1 MQLSFYLRL
10 DLMNMKVCKF
20 GGTSVATA
28 DQIRKVVDIV
38 TSDAER
44 KIVVVSAPGKRF
56 SDDVKVTDL
65 LIRLGEAALSGA
77 ETDPHLERVLSRF
90 REITDELGLSADISS
105 EIESDLR
112 DRLSNDKEDSSL
124 YMDTMKAAGE
134 DNNAKLI
141 AAYFS
146 LIGCDAK
153 YINPKDGGLLV
164 NDRPQRVR
172 ALSEGDER
180 LAKLREESGL
190 IVFPGFFGFTKDG
203 TLRTFNRG
211 GSDITGAIVA
221 AAVGADLYENFTD
234 VDSVFAANPTVIEN
248 PVPIKT
254 MTYREMRELAYAG
267 FSVFHDEALI
277 PAFRKSIPVCIKN
290 TNNPNAPGTLIV
302 KERDYNEQQVI
313 GIAADSGFT
322 AIYVDKFLM
331 NLEIGFGRRLLQIFE
346 EEEISYE
353 HTPSGIDNLSII
365 IRTRFLTKEK
375 EERIVERIHKE
386 LEPDA
391 VIVEHDYSMI
401 VLVGEGMQYTTGLA
415 ARAATAIAKTGA
427 NIEMINQGSS
437 EVSLVFGV
445 KVQDETKIL
454 KELYKEFFVKSY
466 VKS

>member
-1 MQLSFYLRL
+1 
-10 DLMNMKVCKF
+10 MKVCKF

-38 TSDAER
+38 TSDSDR

-56 SDDVKVTDL
+56 SDDIKVTDL
-65 LIRLGEAALSGA
+65 LIQLGEKALSHENA
-77 ETDPHLERVLSRF
+77 ESELMEVVDRYRAIAE
-90 REITDELGLSADISS
+90 DLGLDGAIV
-105 EIESDLR
+105 EKIELDLR
-112 DRLSNDKEDSSL
+112 ERLARDKEDKL
-124 YMDTMKAAGE
+124 LFMDTMKAAGE

-141 AAYFS
+141 AEYFKF
-146 LIGCDAK
+146 IGVNAQ
-153 YINPKDGGLLV
+153 YVSPREGGLLV
-164 NDRPQRVR
+164 NDRPERVR
-172 ALSEGDER
+172 ALPEGDER
-180 LAKLREESGL
+180 LATLRDRQGI
-190 IVFPGFFGFTKDG
+190 IVFPGFFGYTEDG

-211 GSDITGAIVA
+211 GSDITGSIIA
-221 AAVGADLYENFTD
+221 AAVEADLYENFTD

-248 PVPIKT
+248 PVAIKK

-322 AIYVDKFLM
+322 AIYVDKYLM
-331 NLEIGFGRRLLQIFE
+331 NLEIGFGRRLLQILE
-346 EEEISYE
+346 EEEIPFE

-365 IRTRFLTKEK
+365 IRSRFLSKEK

-415 ARAATAIAKTGA
+415 ARAATAIARSGT

-445 KVQDETKIL
+445 KVQDETKSL
-454 KELYKEFFVKSY
+454 KELYNEFFVKSY

>member
-1 MQLSFYLRL
+1 
-10 DLMNMKVCKF
+10 MKVCKF

-38 TSDAER
+38 TSDSDR

-56 SDDVKVTDL
+56 SDDIKVTDL
-65 LIRLGEAALSGA
+65 LIRLGEKALA
-77 ETDPHLERVLSRF
+77 NEDT
-90 REITDELGLSADISS
+90 
-105 EIESDLR
+105 ESDLLEVVGR
-112 DRLSNDKEDSSL
+112 YSSIAESLGLDSDIINKIEQDLRERLSRDKEDSL
-124 YMDTMKAAGE
+124 LFMDTMKAAGE

-141 AAYFS
+141 AAYFQY
-146 LIGCDAK
+146 IGFDAK
-153 YINPKDGGLLV
+153 YVSPREGGLLV
-164 NDRPQRVR
+164 NDRPERVR
-172 ALSEGDER
+172 ALHEGDER
-180 LAKLREESGL
+180 LAKLRDEKGI
-190 IVFPGFFGFTKDG
+190 IVFPGFFGYTEDG

-211 GSDITGAIVA
+211 GSDITGSIIA
-221 AAVGADLYENFTD
+221 AAVKADLYENFTD

-248 PVPIKT
+248 PVAIEK

-277 PAFRKSIPVCIKN
+277 PAFRKSIPVSIKN
-290 TNNPNAPGTLIV
+290 TNNPEAPGTLIV

-322 AIYVDKFLM
+322 AIYVDKYLM

-346 EEEISYE
+346 EEGISYE

-365 IRTRFLTKEK
+365 IRSRFLTKEK
-375 EERIVERIHKE
+375 EDRIVERIQKE

-415 ARAATAIAKTGA
+415 ARAATAIARSGT

-445 KVQDETKIL
+445 KVQDETKSL
-454 KELYKEFFVKSY
+454 KELYNEFFVKSY
-466 VKS
+466 VQS

>member
-1 MQLSFYLRL
+1 
-10 DLMNMKVCKF
+10 MNMKVCKF

-38 TSDAER
+38 TSDSER

-56 SDDVKVTDL
+56 SDDIKVTDL
-65 LIRLGEAALSGA
+65 LIRLGEKTLANEDA
-77 ETDPHLERVLSRF
+77 
-90 REITDELGLSADISS
+90 
-105 EIESDLR
+105 ESDLLEVVDR
-112 DRLSNDKEDSSL
+112 YRSIADNLGLDGAIIEKIELDLRGRLSRDKKDSL
-124 YMDTMKAAGE
+124 LFMDTMKAAGE

-141 AAYFS
+141 AAYFQF
-146 LIGCDAK
+146 IGVAAK
-153 YINPKDGGLLV
+153 YVGPQEGGLLV
-164 NDRPQRVR
+164 NDRPERVR
-172 ALSEGDER
+172 ALPEGDAR
-180 LAKLREESGL
+180 LAKLRDEQGI
-190 IVFPGFFGFTKDG
+190 IVFPGFFGYTEDG

-211 GSDITGAIVA
+211 GSDITGSIIA
-221 AAVGADLYENFTD
+221 AAVEADLYENFTD

-248 PVPIKT
+248 PVAIEK

-277 PAFRKSIPVCIKN
+277 PAFRKSIPVSIKN
-290 TNNPNAPGTLIV
+290 TNNPDAPGTLIV

-322 AIYVDKFLM
+322 AIYVDKYLM

-346 EEEISYE
+346 EEGISYE

-365 IRTRFLTKEK
+365 MRSRFLTKEK
-375 EERIVERIHKE
+375 EERIVQRIHKE

-415 ARAATAIAKTGA
+415 ARAATAIARSGT

-445 KVQDETKIL
+445 KVQDETKSL
-454 KELYKEFFVKSY
+454 KELYKEFFVSSCIK
-466 VKS
+466 V